1 MTGRPDA
8 DATAVA
14 TEGQPQATLNLAM
27 IGNCAVSA
35 LIDSRGRIVW
45 CCMPRFDGDPVFHAL
60 LGASSPGADDG
71 HFSIE
76 LESLQRTEQSYDP
89 GTAIV
94 RTRLFDHSGQGI
106 ETPISRRASSTTA
119 ARSGPHNWCAGCVRS
134 TATPEC
140 ASSCGHAANGAAPRH
155 R

>member
-1 MTGRPDA
+1 MPDNSASRPDA
-8 DATAVA
+8 IA
-14 TEGQPQATLNLAM
+14 TEVRADGRSEANLNLAR

-60 LGASSPGADDG
+60 LGASSPGTDDG
-71 HFSIE
+71 RFSIE

-94 RTRLFDHSGQGI
+94 RTRLYDHSGQGI
-106 ETPISRRASSTTA
+106 EITDF
-119 ARSGPHNWCAGCVRS
+119 
-134 TATPEC
+134 
-140 ASSCGHAANGAAPRH
+140 APRFQDH
-155 R
+155 GRTRGARTLAR